1 MKLVLFTNGHSYQ
14 ILEEFDDYD
23 IIVYRG
29 EILALEKSYP
39 RETFNIDKI
48 KEILV
53 DVEKKNWR
61 SQERKEHRI
70 RKLNQ
75 ALQSLISHNR
85 DFKINEILQP
95 KYDFDPICYA
105 C

>member
-1 MKLVLFTNGHSYQ
+1 MKLVLLANGDCYQ
-14 ILEEFDDYD
+14 ILEEFDDYN

-29 EILALEKSYP
+29 EILALKKSYP
-39 RETFNIDKI
+39 QEMFNISKI

-61 SQERKEHRI
+61 SQKRKEHRI
-70 RKLNQ
+70 KSLNQ
-75 ALQSLISHNR
+75 LLQSLISYNR
-85 DFKINEILQP
+85 YFKINQILQP